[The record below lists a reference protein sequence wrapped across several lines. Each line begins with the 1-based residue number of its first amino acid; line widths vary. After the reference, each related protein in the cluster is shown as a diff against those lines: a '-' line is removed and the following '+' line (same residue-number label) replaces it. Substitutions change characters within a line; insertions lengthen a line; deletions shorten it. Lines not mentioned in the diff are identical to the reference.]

1 MWYNALH
8 SAVNSLPM
16 NEQSK
21 TVADSTTRISQIM
34 NPEHANLL
42 GNVHGGVILKLC
54 DECGGITTARHAR
67 RPAVTVAVDSMAFH
81 EPVRVGQLLRLRG
94 RITYVGRSSMEVEVI
109 VQAEDL
115 LTGEISHTNSA
126 YYIFVA
132 LDERGLPTEVP
143 RLELTNEAERQRF
156 EEGEER
162 QRQRLKRAGKKLK

>member
-1 MWYNALH
+1 MD
-8 SAVNSLPM
+8 VK
-16 NEQSK
+16 SK
-21 TVADSTTRISQIM
+21 TVADSMTRISQIM
-34 NPEHANLL
+34 NPEHANVL
-42 GNVHGGVILKLC
+42 GNVHGGVLLKLC
-54 DECGGITTARHAR
+54 DECGGITAARHAR
-67 RPAVTVAVDSMAFH
+67 RVAVTVAVDSMAFH
-81 EPVRVGQLLRLRG
+81 EPVQVGQLLRLRG

-143 RLELTNEAERQRF
+143 RLEITNQAERRRF

-162 QRQRLKRAGKKLK
+162 QRQRLKRAGKKLE